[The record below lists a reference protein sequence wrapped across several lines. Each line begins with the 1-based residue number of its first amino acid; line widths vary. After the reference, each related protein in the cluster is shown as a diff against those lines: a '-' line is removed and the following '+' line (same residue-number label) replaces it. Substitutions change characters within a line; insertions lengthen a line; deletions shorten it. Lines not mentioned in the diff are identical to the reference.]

1 MSRTKQSDPDWRDRQ
16 QDLRAWLAGS
26 AAERALSEQGM
37 RERQQHAARSLWGW
51 LPLAVLIF
59 WATYI
64 LTKYISFSGDGSAM
78 PEYDVSV
85 AGSASDPIVADIG
98 GKANAITIR
107 FFIPQGVRSLS
118 IGSVAPGEACSQPNG
133 EDSVPIRSGIWYDDT
148 PFTDPGDGQTVTGR
162 RVQID
167 PAKQLRYGPMPLYG
181 RTVQVAELT
190 CRTLWQPQRTSFAA
204 YRMRINNLN
213 PGPVRG
219 APNHTEPLLALM
231 AAAPY
236 LDEARL
242 VTLAGQP
249 SLSSDERNVVPDDF
263 VALTWKPLDEAQFRD
278 VMLIVIGAL
287 IGFGAAIVIEALRA
301 HIQIAIDSGRRAV
314 DAEKPP

>member
-1 MSRTKQSDPDWRDRQ
+1 MSRSRPPDPDWRERQ

-26 AAERALSEQGM
+26 AAERELSEEGL
-37 RERQQHAARSLWGW
+37 RERQRHAARSLWGW
-51 LPLAVLIF
+51 LPLAILIF
-59 WATYI
+59 WATFI
-64 LTKYISFSGDGSAM
+64 LTKYISFSGDGQAM

-85 AGSASDPIVADIG
+85 LGSASNPIVADIG
-98 GKANAITIR
+98 GKASAMTIR

-118 IGSVAPGEACSQPNG
+118 IGSVAPGEACSQSNG
-133 EDSVPIRSGIWYDDT
+133 EDSVPIRSGIWYDET
-148 PFTDPGDGQTVTGR
+148 PFTDPADGQTVTGR

-190 CRTLWQPQRTSFAA
+190 CKTAWQPQRTSFAT
-204 YRMRINNLN
+204 YRMRVNNVN
-213 PGPVRG
+213 PGPVHG
-219 APNHTEPLLALM
+219 APTHTEPELALT

-236 LDEARL
+236 LDEAHL
-242 VTLAGQP
+242 LTLAGQP
-249 SLSSDERNVVPDDF
+249 SIGSDERNVVPNDF

-287 IGFGAAIVIEALRA
+287 IGFGAAIVIEAVRA
-301 HIQIAIDSGRRAV
+301 QIQIAIDGGRS
-314 DAEKPP
+314 